1 MFGSSDLPVTIF
13 PHFSIRPPPKQHHT
27 TTFFFSPPTQ
37 VYDDWAKRYDAA
49 KVAETD
55 RDEKMAQVMAEIE
68 VDLDLVGVT
77 AIEDKLQ
84 NGVPEAIAAMR
95 HGGIKVWVLTGDK
108 VDTAINIGY
117 ACEVMTADMAKM
129 ELTCKNKEVKAKLQ
143 LDANGCPTKECITAE
158 IAKATTAAKLA
169 ISKNQECVIV
179 LDTYFLSAISD
190 HDQGVPFLA
199 LAKLCKSV
207 VAARVSPDQ
216 KGEIVRL
223 VRQEAVTNGNDALVT
238 LAIGDGANDVT
249 MIKEAHIGVG
259 IDGLEGKQAVNN
271 SDYAIGQFKYLQRLL
286 FVHGR
291 WSYRRMSVVILYMFY
306 KNCLL
311 VLPQWMFGIYS
322 QFSGQNFY
330 LEFPL
335 YQLSNI
341 AFSAFPILAFG
352 ILDQDVVAEVPMK
365 VPSLYKDGN
374 TLGVHYSGRTFW
386 LWMLEGTWS
395 AAVCTFFGCWALGV
409 RPATGEPVVSSG
421 TGRAGD
427 MW

>member
-1 MFGSSDLPVTIF
+1 MPPFHTPAFFLGAF
-13 PHFSIRPPPKQHHT
+13 EPHRVLA
-27 TTFFFSPPTQ
+27 Q
-37 VYDDWAKRYDAA
+37 VYDDWSERYDAA
-49 KVAETD
+49 KVAESD
-55 RDEKMAQVMAEIE
+55 RDEKMAAVMAEIE

-117 ACEVMTADMAKM
+117 ACEVMTADMTKI
-129 ELTCKNKEVKAKLQ
+129 ELTCKNKEAKAALE
-143 LDANGCPTKECITAE
+143 LNADGCPTRDCLAKEL
-158 IAKATTAAKLA
+158 AKATATAEAA
-169 ISKNQECVIV
+169 VAQKNECVIV

-190 HDQGVPFLA
+190 HKMGVPFLA

-374 TLGVHYSGRTFW
+374 TLGIHYSGRTFW

-409 RPATGEPVVSSG
+409 RPADGQPVVSSG